1 MVNKTFKRNAIL
13 TFKCS
18 FCGTELNSNDTFVV
32 SAEKKHFCIK
42 INPGH
47 PPIKDCMEDYRNKLK
62 EDHVRNERIRQETED
77 NNRKEK
83 EKIRQ
88 EKIKA
93 IPALEEKVR
102 EFKLFQ
108 QQRRLINATK

>member
-1 MVNKTFKRNAIL
+1 MVNKTFKRKAIL
-13 TFKCS
+13 TFKCN

-32 SAEKKHFCIK
+32 SAERKYFCIE

-47 PPIKDCMEDYRNKLK
+47 PPIKDCMEGYRNKIK
-62 EDHVRNERIRQETED
+62 ENHVRNERIRKETED
-77 NNRKEK
+77 NNIKEK
-83 EKIRQ
+83 EKISK

-93 IPALEEKVR
+93 IPDLEAKVR

-108 QQRRLINATK
+108 QQRRLINAIK